1 MRYDNYTPNDFA
13 GVMSKFA
20 RGRQIHNHT
29 FMADYTAENIFW
41 SMLGWLFEKLAYIV
55 VYPIVYLIVTA
66 IKTFRHE

>member
-13 GVMSKFA
+13 GVIDKFA
-20 RGRQIHNHT
+20 RGRQIHQHT

-41 SMLGWLFEKLAYIV
+41 TLIGKLFTGVAYIV
-55 VYPIVYLIVTA
+55 VLPIVYLIVTL